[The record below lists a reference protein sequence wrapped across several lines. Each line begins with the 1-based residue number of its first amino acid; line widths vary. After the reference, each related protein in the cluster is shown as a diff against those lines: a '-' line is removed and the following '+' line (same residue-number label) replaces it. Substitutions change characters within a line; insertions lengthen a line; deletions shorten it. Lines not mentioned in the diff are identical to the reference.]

1 MKNLKI
7 TYSIIVAILLCLCSC
22 EHKHSSSFALDPVE
36 VEKYPDSALLI
47 LDSIKSHAKLC
58 TEDAM
63 LVNLLTI
70 QAKDLCFE
78 DITQKEDVKDIK
90 TIISYYKFRRNDK
103 LLKLAYY
110 YAGRIHAELHDAPEA
125 TKYFLKA
132 KEVNVPYMVLNCKI
146 ASQLGYLFYDQQMQ
160 KKAKKKFFE
169 AYRLA
174 KEAKDTVR
182 IIRAA
187 RDIASTYWDNQEKT
201 DSCLK
206 LLHEAYQMAEKYKDP
221 ILLNNVRGYLAGT
234 YITLGNYQQAKAYIL
249 PCLKLIAKDDTSG
262 VYSLAADIY
271 VHLDK
276 DSAQIFYNYLVKKGN
291 MFAKEE
297 AYRYFTEQA
306 LDKRNFTDAKS
317 YFTKYVAAIE
327 YVRDH
332 TEAEVSA
339 KVDYQHQQAEKE
351 RVKAEKAKEE
361 LIYSMIIASLAIV
374 ICIIFSLAMAKKQ
387 KMKTRI
393 KLLEK
398 VQQEILQKSKEQRD
412 KNKQQVAELQ
422 SKIADMNAGKEELL
436 DQINKLKAS
445 ITIQE
450 IEKKE
455 EDRALAEFMQS
466 DIGMKI
472 NVLLQ
477 KGSDTKRKNL
487 NVAEKDLLLQTF
499 DSYFPKMEEKL
510 QELVPT
516 LKQEEKLA
524 CVLTKAG
531 FGNSQIGALLN
542 YSPSG
547 VTKLKERLFKRTF
560 AQKGCA
566 KEWDAI
572 ITGL

>member
-1 MKNLKI
+1 MKKI
-7 TYSIIVAILLCLCSC
+7 FLYTLIITIIFLCSC
-22 EHKHSSSFALDPVE
+22 SSKQEHSSLTLTPSE
-36 VEKYPDSALLI
+36 VEQHPDSALMV
-47 LDSIKSHAKLC
+47 LDSIKSHSKTLSK
-58 TEDAM
+58 EDAM

-146 ASQLGYLFYDQQMQ
+146 ASQLGYLLIEQQMIQ
-160 KKAKKKFFE
+160 KAEKMFSE

-174 KEAKDTVR
+174 KEANDTVR
-182 IIRAA
+182 IVKAA
-187 RDIASTYWDNQEKT
+187 KDLAATYWDNQEKK
-201 DSCLK
+201 DSCLN

-221 ILLNNVRGYLAGT
+221 ILLNIVRGYLAGT
-234 YITLGNYQQAKAYIL
+234 YIKLGNYHQAKACIL

-276 DSAQIFYNYLVKKGN
+276 DSAQIFYNYLVKNGT
-291 MFAKEE
+291 MFAKEK
-297 AYRYFTEQA
+297 AYRFFTEQA
-306 LDKRNFTDAKS
+306 LDKRNFADAKS
-317 YFTKYVAAIE
+317 YFANYVAAIKN
-327 YVRDH
+327 VRDH

-339 KVDYQHQQAEKE
+339 KVDYQHQLAEKE
-351 RVKAEKAKEE
+351 QVKAEKAKEE

-393 KLLEK
+393 KSLEK
-398 VQQEILQKSKEQRD
+398 IQQEILQKSEEQRD
-412 KNKQQVAELQ
+412 KNIQQIAELQ
-422 SKIADMNAGKEELL
+422 SKIADMNTDKEELL
-436 DQINKLKAS
+436 DKINKLKAS

-455 EDRALAEFMQS
+455 QDRAMADFMKS
-466 DIGMKI
+466 DIFTKI
-472 NVLLQ
+472 NKLLQ
-477 KGSDTKRKNL
+477 KGADTKRNHL
-487 NVAEKDLLLQTF
+487 STTEKDLLPQTF
-499 DSYFPKMEEKL
+499 FSYFPKLENKL
-510 QELVPT
+510 QEFVPVY
-516 LKQEEKLA
+516 KQEEIIA
-524 CVLTKAG
+524 CILTKAG

-542 YSPSG
+542 YTPSG
-547 VTKLKERLFKRTF
+547 ITKLKERLYKRAF

-566 KEWDAI
+566 KDWDDI
-572 ITGL
+572 IIGL

>member
-1 MKNLKI
+1 MKKI
-7 TYSIIVAILLCLCSC
+7 ILYTLIITIIFLCSC
-22 EHKHSSSFALDPVE
+22 SSKQEHSCLALTPSE
-36 VEKYPDSALLI
+36 VEQYPDSALLI
-47 LDSIKSHAKLC
+47 LDSIKSHTKMLSR
-58 TEDAM
+58 EDAM

-70 QAKDLCFE
+70 QAKDLCSE
-78 DITQKEDVKDIK
+78 NITRKEDVKDINS
-90 TIISYYKFRRNDK
+90 IISYYKTNKKTK

-110 YAGRIHAELHDAPEA
+110 YAGRIHAELHDVPNA

-132 KEVNVPYMVLNCKI
+132 KEVNVPNTVLNCKI

-160 KKAKKKFFE
+160 KKAEKMFFE

-182 IIRAA
+182 IVRAA

-206 LLHEAYQMAEKYKDP
+206 LLHEAYQLAEKYKDP
-221 ILLNNVRGYLAGT
+221 ILLNHVRGYLAGT

-276 DSAQIFYNYLVKKGN
+276 DSAQIFYNYLVKNGT
-291 MFAKEE
+291 MFAKEK
-297 AYRYFTEQA
+297 AYRFFTEQA
-306 LDKRNFTDAKS
+306 LDKRNFADAQS

-327 YVRDH
+327 YVRGH

-374 ICIIFSLAMAKKQ
+374 ICIIFTLAMVKKQ

-398 VQQEILQKSKEQRD
+398 IQQEILQNSKKQRD
-412 KNKQQVAELQ
+412 KNKQQIAELQ
-422 SKIADMNAGKEELL
+422 SKIADINAGKEELL

-477 KGSDTKRKNL
+477 KGSDTKRNLSTREKNL
-487 NVAEKDLLLQTF
+487 LPQTF
-499 DSYFPKMEEKL
+499 FSYFPKMEKKL

-547 VTKLKERLFKRTF
+547 VTKLKERLFTRAF
-560 AQKGCA
+560 AQKGSA
-566 KEWDAI
+566 KEWDTI

>member
-1 MKNLKI
+1 MKKI
-7 TYSIIVAILLCLCSC
+7 ILCTLIITIIFLCSC
-22 EHKHSSSFALDPVE
+22 SSKQEHSCLALTPSE
-36 VEKYPDSALLI
+36 VEQHPDSALLI
-47 LDSIKSHAKLC
+47 LDSIKSHTKTLSQ
-58 TEDAM
+58 EDAM
-63 LVNLLTI
+63 LVKLLTI
-70 QAKDLCFE
+70 QAKDLCSE
-78 DITQKEDVKDIK
+78 NITRKEDVKDINS
-90 TIISYYKFRRNDK
+90 IISYYKANENTK

-110 YAGRIHAELHDAPEA
+110 YAGRIHAELHDDPEA
-125 TKYFLKA
+125 VKYLLKA
-132 KEVNVPYMVLNCKI
+132 KDVDVPYMVLNCKI
-146 ASQLGYLFYDQQMQ
+146 TSQLGYIYYGQQRPEKSREMF
-160 KKAKKKFFE
+160 AE

-174 KEAKDTVR
+174 KETKDTARIVRAAKDL
-182 IIRAA
+182 AA
-187 RDIASTYWDNQEKT
+187 TYWDNQEKK
-201 DSCLK
+201 DSCLN

-234 YITLGNYQQAKAYIL
+234 YITLGNYQQAKTYIL
-249 PCLKLIAKDDTSG
+249 PCLKGIAKDDTSG

-297 AYRYFTEQA
+297 SYRYFTEKA
-306 LDKRNFTDAKS
+306 LDKHNFADAKS
-317 YFTKYVAAIE
+317 YFTKYVAAIKN
-327 YVRDH
+327 VRDH

-361 LIYSMIIASLAIV
+361 LIYSMIIAALAIV
-374 ICIIFSLAMAKKQ
+374 ICIIFTLAMAKKQ

-422 SKIADMNAGKEELL
+422 SKIADINAGKEELL

-499 DSYFPKMEEKL
+499 DSYFPKMEKKL

-531 FGNSQIGALLN
+531 LGNSQIGALLN

-547 VTKLKERLFKRTF
+547 VTKLKERLFKRAF
-560 AQKGCA
+560 AQKGSA
-566 KEWDAI
+566 KEWDTI